1 MLLERK
7 RSATS
12 VLGYCHSPPLSY
24 IIDERRLIFWQKM
37 LTSDNIV
44 LAVLSRA
51 VAPKFVAVRS
61 LYGIKTWTLSA
72 TKMRSLIWT
81 TFVNSVLL

>member
-12 VLGYCHSPPLSY
+12 VLHLQSITTYVY
-24 IIDERRLIFWQKM
+24 IVDERRLIFWQIM
-37 LTSDNIV
+37 LTVDNIV

-51 VAPKFVAVRS
+51 VASKFVAV
-61 LYGIKTWTLSA
+61 YGIKTWTLSA
-72 TKMRSLIWT
+72 TKS
-81 TFVNSVLL
+81 